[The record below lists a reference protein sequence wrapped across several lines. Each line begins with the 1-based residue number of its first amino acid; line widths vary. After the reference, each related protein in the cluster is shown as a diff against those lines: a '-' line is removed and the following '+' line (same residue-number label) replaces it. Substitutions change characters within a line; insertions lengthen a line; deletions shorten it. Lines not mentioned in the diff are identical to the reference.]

1 MVLWQ
6 RLHGV
11 QTNTLDN
18 NYRVMSFFRPGRA
31 PLFWPTS
38 IGPWIIWDFRPDEF
52 GKSLKIPWRCL
63 EHVFVPIEFVT
74 IYIIYIYIHIYD
86 IHILVGKW
94 CSGFKWLTTYGFI
107 MFHWFLDQPQW
118 DFRIFRRN
126 WGCKK
131 HDLRGLDVAWGK
143 PFIGS
148 KVRVLAEKMIRYD
161 QITRITPQCSK
172 QVQKWFSGQ
181 PGTFFF

>member
-1 MVLWQ
+1 MECKL
-6 RLHGV
+6 
-11 QTNTLDN
+11 TL
-18 NYRVMSFFRPGRA
+18 
-31 PLFWPTS
+31 
-38 IGPWIIWDFRPDEF
+38 WIIIIESCRFFALAGHHYF
-52 GKSLKIPWRCL
+52 GQPRLDRESSETSGLTSSENLWKSHGDVWNMFLFPL
-63 EHVFVPIEFVT
+63 NLLLY

-118 DFRIFRRN
+118 DFGIFRRN